1 MRDMFTTSNVQ
12 LRYKQLNPGKII
24 NFQALNS
31 NSEQKKVSFES
42 KTKTFIPQVNK
53 WELGR

>member
-12 LRYKQLNPGKII
+12 LRYKQLNPGNII

-42 KTKTFIPQVNK
+42 KKKTFIPQVNK
-53 WELGR
+53 WELSR

>member
-1 MRDMFTTSNVQ
+1 MFTTSNVQ
-12 LRYKQLNPGKII
+12 LRYKQLNPGKNI

-31 NSEQKKVSFES
+31 NSEKKKVSFES

-53 WELGR
+53 WELGQ